1 LSPGSAETNV
11 TDASARCKTPTIA
24 IVGGGFAG
32 IGLAIAL
39 RRAGIESFTIY
50 ERALE
55 VGGVWR
61 DNRYPGCACDVPS
74 RFYSYSFEKDFA
86 WSEAY
91 GRQPEIL
98 DYAKR
103 VVAKYD
109 IAPHIRY
116 GVNVLRAAFEEVTRR
131 WQLETESGETIE
143 VDVFVSAVGLFN
155 RAVVPDIQGRDDFAG
170 PAFHSARWNHDI
182 DLTGKTVAV
191 IGTGASAVQFVPAI
205 ASKVAKL
212 HLFQRTPQYVL
223 PRMVRDDEIGA
234 RSRLKRRWQRLK
246 LFFTF
251 EWGGRRR
258 ASEKLTAKAMAGFFK
273 YLEAQVPDPELRRKL
288 TPDYRLGCKRVLQSN
303 DWYKALTRAN
313 VEVIDT
319 PIARIAKDG
328 VETKDGA
335 LRKAD
340 VIIYG
345 TGFSPTDFLVPMEI
359 AGLGG
364 RRLKDAWREGA
375 EAYLGITV
383 SGFPN
388 FFMMYGPNTNAA
400 ASIIY
405 MLENQARYIVS
416 GIRKIAK
423 GRGHVRTLN
432 LRAEVQR
439 NFNDSVQRRLSRMV
453 LTDANC
459 ASYFRTASGKVTT
472 NWPGF
477 LLEYRWLTAWLRP
490 NHYEVLR
497 LAPHPEE
504 RAP

>member
-1 LSPGSAETNV
+1 
-11 TDASARCKTPTIA
+11 
-24 IVGGGFAG
+24 VGGGFAG

-50 ERALE
+50 ERAAE

-74 RFYSYSFEKDFA
+74 RFYSYSFEPDYA

-109 IAPHIRY
+109 IARHIRY
-116 GVNVLRAAFEEVTRR
+116 GMNVLRARYDEAARR
-131 WQLETESGETIE
+131 WRLETESGETIE
-143 VDVFVSAVGLFN
+143 ADVFVSAVGLFN
-155 RAVVPDIQGRDDFAG
+155 HPVLPEIAGREEFAG
-170 PAFHSARWNHDI
+170 PAFHSAHWRHDI
-182 DLTGKTVAV
+182 DLAGKTVAV

-205 ASKVAKL
+205 APKVAKL
-212 HLFQRTPQYVL
+212 HLYQRTPQYVL

-234 RSRLKRRWQRLK
+234 KSWLKRRWQRLR

-258 ASEKLTAKAMAGFFK
+258 ASEKLTAKAQAAFMK
-273 YLEAQVPDPELRRKL
+273 HLESKVPDPVLRAKL
-288 TPDYRLGCKRVLQSN
+288 TPNYRLGCKRVLQSN
-303 DWYKALTRAN
+303 DWYGALTRPN

-319 PIARIAKDG
+319 PIDRITPDG
-328 VETKDGA
+328 VLTDDGA

-340 VIIYG
+340 VVIYG
-345 TGFSPTDFLVPMEI
+345 TGFSPTDFLVPMQI
-359 AGLGG
+359 TGLGG
-364 RRLKDAWREGA
+364 KKLKDAWREGA

-405 MLENQARYIVS
+405 MLENQARYIMS
-416 GIRKIAK
+416 GIRRIAK
-423 GRGHVRTLN
+423 GRTLN
-432 LRAEVQR
+432 LRQDVQR
-439 NFNDSVQRRLSRMV
+439 RFNEEIQRRLSKMV

-459 ASYFRTASGKVTT
+459 FSYFRTASGKVTT
-472 NWPGF
+472 NWPGW

-490 NHYEVLR
+490 NHYEVS
-497 LAPHPEE
+497 
-504 RAP
+504 